1 MKLIRDILYKV
12 AIKSVLGSTDREVSK
27 IEFDSRKV
35 QQNNVFV
42 AIKGNAN
49 DGHHYIE
56 KAIKKGA
63 IAILSIPSLLS
74 RPRYITLFKK
84 IQIFPKKCYLHLNFM
99 TDK

>member
-1 MKLIRDILYKV
+1 MKLLKDILYKV

-56 KAIKKGA
+56 KAIEKGA
-63 IAILSIPSLLS
+63 VAIVHEDDFTILGYEDQLDWFK
-74 RPRYITLFKK
+74 YI
-84 IQIFPKKCYLHLNFM
+84 
-99 TDK
+99 